1 MRKRRRDDLYIR
13 SVYESVRVYVRLR
26 KNIKIIEELKERD
39 IIKQRERERAAE

>member
-1 MRKRRRDDLYIR
+1 MYIR